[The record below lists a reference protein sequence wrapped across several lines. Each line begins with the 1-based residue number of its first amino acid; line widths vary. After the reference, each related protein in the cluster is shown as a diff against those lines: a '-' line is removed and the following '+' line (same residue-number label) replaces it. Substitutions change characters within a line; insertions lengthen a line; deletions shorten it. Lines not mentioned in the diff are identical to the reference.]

1 MKGNDVWNRT
11 RALRRIVFA
20 AVFTTCALA
29 AAVFGILG
37 KFSSELP
44 PVSALERPPQVKTT
58 KILSADG
65 EVLYEFYTENRIALR
80 LDQISPWLVSGFL
93 SMEDT
98 GFRAHW
104 GLNLRRLLG
113 ALVVDIKERRFAQ
126 GASTLTQQLARSLY
140 LSNEK
145 IIPRKIKEALL
156 ALRIERLYTKDEIL
170 TMYLNQIYLG
180 DGTYGVEAAA
190 QEYFAKS
197 AADLNAE
204 ESATLVAVAANA
216 SLYSPRRKPDNCLA
230 RRNRVLQRMA
240 RVNTISQARA
250 DSLRALP
257 LALAPDRSRPTK
269 APYFVDYVRRQVIG
283 LLGTDALMTEG
294 LSVYT
299 TLNYRLQHHAETEVE
314 RFLTDKEKS
323 QRYRFKHSAG
333 DSAGYVQS
341 ALILM
346 DTATGHVRAFTG
358 GRDFYQSQFNR
369 AIDAPRQPGS
379 AFKPIVYTAAVDN
392 GYHPSSFVLDS
403 PIVLPLQNDV
413 WRPRNFDG
421 EFKGKITL
429 RHALRESRN
438 VCSVR
443 LLEAVGADKVIEY
456 ARRFGLTTPLIPVPS
471 MAIGSVEVKI
481 LEMVR
486 AYSVFANTGLL
497 VEPVFI
503 TRIERDGAPIYSWH
517 REVRE
522 VIDPRTAY
530 IMTSLL
536 ESVVKAG
543 TGSSIAYSGFKR
555 SAAGKTG
562 TTNDCSDAWFIG
574 FTPDY
579 VCGVWTGFDLR
590 LSLGLK
596 QTGAVAAL
604 PMWID
609 VMKAAHEG
617 LPERDFVVPPG
628 IVRVPVCPQ
637 SGELAGPRC
646 PEVIEEVFRAGDEPK
661 IRCLVHQA
669 PDRATAS
676 DVSG

>member
-1 MKGNDVWNRT
+1 M
-11 RALRRIVFA
+11 RRIVFA
-20 AVFTTCALA
+20 ALFTTCALA
-29 AAVFGILG
+29 VVVFGILG
-37 KFSSELP
+37 RFSSDLP
-44 PVSALERPPQVKTT
+44 PVSALEQPPQVKTT
-58 KILSADG
+58 RILSADD
-65 EVLYEFYTENRIALR
+65 EVLYEFYTENRIVLR
-80 LDQISPWLVSGFL
+80 LDQVSPWLVDGFL
-93 SMEDT
+93 AMEDT
-98 GFRAHW
+98 EFRSHW
-104 GLNLRRLLG
+104 GLNLRRLVG
-113 ALVVDIKERRFAQ
+113 ALIADIKERRFAQ

-170 TMYLNQIYLG
+170 TMYLNQIWLG
-180 DGTYGVEAAA
+180 EGTYGVEAAA

-197 AADLNAE
+197 AADLKPE
-204 ESATLVAVAANA
+204 EAATLVAVAANA

-240 RVNTISQARA
+240 RVNVISQARA
-250 DSLRALP
+250 DSLKALP
-257 LALAPDRSRPTK
+257 LGLGPDRSRPTK
-269 APYFVDYVRRQVIG
+269 APYFVDYVRRQVVG

-294 LSVYT
+294 LVVHT
-299 TLNYRLQHHAETEVE
+299 TLDYHLQSHAESVVE
-314 RFLTDKEKS
+314 QFLTAKEKT
-323 QRYRFKHSAG
+323 QGYRFKRSDG

-341 ALILM
+341 ALVLM
-346 DTATGHVRAFTG
+346 DTATGHIRAFMG

-392 GYHPSSFVLDS
+392 GFYPSSFVMDS
-403 PIVLPLQNDV
+403 PIVLPLHNDV

-421 EFKGKITL
+421 QFKGKITL

-443 LLEAVGADKVIEY
+443 LLEAVGVDQVIQY
-456 ARRFGLTTPLIPVPS
+456 ARRFGLTTPLVPVPS
-471 MAIGSVEVKI
+471 IAIGSVEVKI

-503 TRIERDGAPIYSWH
+503 TRIERNGALVYSAH

-522 VIDPRTAY
+522 AIDPRTAF

-536 ESVVKAG
+536 ESVVKSG
-543 TGSSIAYSGFKR
+543 TGASIAYSGFKR
-555 SAAGKTG
+555 PAAGKTG
-562 TTNDCSDAWFIG
+562 TTNDCSDAWFVG

-617 LPERDFVVPPG
+617 LPPRSFSEPPG
-628 IVRVPVCPQ
+628 IVRVTVCTR
-637 SGELAGPRC
+637 SGELSGPRC
-646 PEVIEEVFRAGDEPK
+646 PEVIEEVFREGDEPK
-661 IRCLVHQA
+661 IQCTVHQA
-669 PDRATAS
+669 PDRVTTS

>member
-1 MKGNDVWNRT
+1 MWKKTRT
-11 RALRRIVFA
+11 LRLILLASFLTA
-20 AVFTTCALA
+20 CIIA
-29 AAVFGILG
+29 AALFGILAR
-37 KFSSELP
+37 FMAEIP

-58 KILSADG
+58 KILSFDG
-65 EVLYEFYTENRIALR
+65 EALYEFYTQNRVPLPLER
-80 LDQISPWLVSGFL
+80 VSPWLIKGFL
-93 SMEDT
+93 AMEDT
-98 GFRAHW
+98 DFRTHW
-104 GLNLRRLLG
+104 GINLRRLVG
-113 ALVVDIKERRFAQ
+113 ALLIDIKEMKPAQ

-145 IIPRKIKEALL
+145 ILPRKIKEALL

-180 DGTYGVEAAA
+180 EGAYGVEAAA
-190 QEYFAKS
+190 QEYFAKR
-197 AADLNAE
+197 AE
-204 ESATLVAVAANA
+204 ELNPEEAATLVAVAANA
-216 SLYSPRRKPDNCLA
+216 SLYSPRRKPENCLA

-240 RVNTISQARA
+240 KVGAISQARA

-257 LALAPDRSRPTK
+257 LVLGPDRSRPTR

-283 LLGTDALMTEG
+283 LFGSDALMTEG
-294 LSVYT
+294 LVVHT
-299 TLNYRLQHHAETEVE
+299 TLDSRLQRVAEETVE
-314 RFLTDKEKS
+314 RFLTEKEKS

-333 DSAGYVQS
+333 DTAGYVQG

-346 DTATGHVRAFTG
+346 DTDGGEVRAFIG
-358 GRDFYQSQFNR
+358 GRDFWQSQFNR

-392 GYHPSSFVLDS
+392 GFYPSSFVMDS
-403 PIVLPLQNDV
+403 PIVLPLHKDV

-421 EFKGKITL
+421 EFKGRITL
-429 RHALRESRN
+429 RQALRESRN

-443 LLEAVGADKVIEY
+443 LLESVGVDRVIQY
-456 ARRFGLTTPLIPVPS
+456 ARRFGITTPLAPVPS
-471 MAIGSVEVKI
+471 IAIGSVEVKI

-486 AYSVFANTGLL
+486 AYSVFPNNGLMI
-497 VEPVFI
+497 EPVFI
-503 TRIERDGAPIYSWH
+503 SSIERDGTTVFSAE
-517 REVRE
+517 RKVKEV
-522 VIDPRTAY
+522 VDPRTAY
-530 IMTSLL
+530 LMTSLL

-543 TGSSIAYSGFKR
+543 TASSVVYSGFKR
-555 SAAGKTG
+555 PAAGKTG

-574 FTPDY
+574 FTPDF

-617 LPERDFVVPPG
+617 LPPRGFAVPPG
-628 IVRVPVCPQ
+628 IVRVPVCTET
-637 SGELAGPRC
+637 GELSGPRC
-646 PEVIEEVFRAGDEPK
+646 PEVIEEVFRSGDEPK
-661 IRCLVHQA
+661 VRCRVHQA
-669 PDRATAS
+669 PDRDVTA
-676 DVSG
+676 GAPG